1 MKELAGLIRL
11 VTWTVVPLSSLPPH
25 ANLMRCHYVF
35 TVKRQRD
42 GSLEKFKARLVAD
55 GNTQKY
61 GVDFD
66 RIFSTVV
73 KSTTIRIVLI
83 LACSRNWLL
92 SGVDI
97 AQAYLH
103 AELSED
109 LYMMMPP
116 LLPAY
121 DSTGNRLVV
130 KLNKSLYGLRQAGR
144 EWNLLLVKFIL
155 EWGFTQ
161 SSVDICLFIFDRQGS
176 IIYLLIYVDDLLIA
190 SSTQSIRDTFVTD
203 LGKRF
208 PVDDR
213 GPLKLIL
220 GLAIDYTPGRLA
232 ISQSLYVK
240 DLLDKFA
247 PHIDAGHTRRFDSPA
262 DDSVKFSMDQC
273 PEVDSAEYSDM
284 DSKRA
289 DYYSIVGSLSWLA
302 NMTCFEISYIVSQ
315 LSRFVSNPGRVH
327 WLAAIR
333 VLIYLKH
340 RQRTELVYR
349 PKVSVPFEIYVDSN
363 WEAGPSSS
371 GAFYFVYGCLFAWFS
386 KSQRSVS
393 LS

>member
-1 MKELAGLIRL
+1 M
-11 VTWTVVPLSSLPPH
+11 
-25 ANLMRCHYVF
+25 
-35 TVKRQRD
+35 
-42 GSLEKFKARLVAD
+42 
-55 GNTQKY
+55 
-61 GVDFD
+61 
-66 RIFSTVV
+66 
-73 KSTTIRIVLI
+73 
-83 LACSRNWLL
+83 
-92 SGVDI
+92 
-97 AQAYLH
+97 
-103 AELSED
+103 
-109 LYMMMPP
+109 
-116 LLPAY
+116 
-121 DSTGNRLVV
+121 
-130 KLNKSLYGLRQAGR
+130 
-144 EWNLLLVKFIL
+144 
-155 EWGFTQ
+155 
-161 SSVDICLFIFDRQGS
+161 
-176 IIYLLIYVDDLLIA
+176 
-190 SSTQSIRDTFVTD
+190 TD

-213 GPLKLIL
+213 GPLKWIL

-284 DSKRA
+284 YSKRA

-349 PKVSVPFEIYVDSN
+349 PKV
-363 WEAGPSSS
+363 
-371 GAFYFVYGCLFAWFS
+371 
-386 KSQRSVS
+386 
-393 LS
+393 